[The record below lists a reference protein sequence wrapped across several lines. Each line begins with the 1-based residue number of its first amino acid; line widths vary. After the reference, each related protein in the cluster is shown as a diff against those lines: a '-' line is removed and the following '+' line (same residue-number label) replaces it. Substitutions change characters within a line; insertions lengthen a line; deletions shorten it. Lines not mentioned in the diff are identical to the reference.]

1 MTNNSEIGPIYGALK
16 IVQGTERSR
25 LFDNLRETLDAPT
38 IETWDDLL
46 AIFARYALAA
56 IAPPG
61 FRKSPLIL
69 QNVARNLW
77 NFEPT
82 SCETSRGIFL
92 RAKIDR
98 RVAAKALQDVI
109 KRLEGQVCS
118 ADALYTGTADDA
130 IYVGT
135 VEVFEIL
142 DEISRA
148 LFSTLSESVRE
159 TIEFQSVDEYCDAKL
174 LYESLYPDH
183 VSNEVE
189 SWLSFLRNLSG
200 GTDRKQR

>member
-82 SCETSRGIFL
+82 SRETSRGIFL

-98 RVAAKALQDVI
+98 RVAAKALRDVI
-109 KRLEGQVCS
+109 KRLERQVCS
-118 ADALYTGTADDA
+118 ADALYA
-130 IYVGT
+130 GT
-135 VEVFEIL
+135 VGVFEIL

-148 LFSTLSESVRE
+148 LFSILSESVRE

-174 LYESLYPDH
+174 LYESLCPDH

-200 GTDRKQR
+200 GTDRKQK

>member
-82 SCETSRGIFL
+82 SRETSRGIFL

-118 ADALYTGTADDA
+118 ADALYAGTA
-130 IYVGT
+130 
-135 VEVFEIL
+135 EVSEIL

-174 LYESLYPDH
+174 LYESLSPDH

-200 GTDRKQR
+200 GTDQKQR

>member
-1 MTNNSEIGPIYGALK
+1 MTSNSEIGPIYGALK

-82 SCETSRGIFL
+82 SHETSRGIFL

-118 ADALYTGTADDA
+118 ADALYA
-130 IYVGT
+130 GT

-200 GTDRKQR
+200 GTDRKQK

>member
-82 SCETSRGIFL
+82 SRETSRGIFL

-109 KRLEGQVCS
+109 KRLEGQVYS
-118 ADALYTGTADDA
+118 DA

-148 LFSTLSESVRE
+148 FFSTLSESVRE

>member
-82 SCETSRGIFL
+82 SRETSRGIFL
-92 RAKIDR
+92 RAKINR
-98 RVAAKALQDVI
+98 RVAAKALQDVK
-109 KRLEGQVCS
+109 KRLERQVCS
-118 ADALYTGTADDA
+118 ADALYA
-130 IYVGT
+130 GT

-200 GTDRKQR
+200 GTDQKQR

>member
-16 IVQGTERSR
+16 IVQGSERSR

-61 FRKSPLIL
+61 VLKSPLIL
-69 QNVARNLW
+69 QNVVRNLW

-82 SCETSRGIFL
+82 SRETSRGIFL

-98 RVAAKALQDVI
+98 RVAAKALQDVK
-109 KRLEGQVCS
+109 KRLERQVCS
-118 ADALYTGTADDA
+118 ADALYA
-130 IYVGT
+130 GT

-148 LFSTLSESVRE
+148 FFSTLSESVRE
-159 TIEFQSVDEYCDAKL
+159 TIEYQSVDEYCDARL
-174 LYESLYPDH
+174 LCESLCPDH

-200 GTDRKQR
+200 GTDQKQK